1 VAEKLSDSIFTQPL
15 RDRGVRFCEL
25 SGNTRNIY
33 KNERMF
39 RKLLSE
45 RRYDVAHFNLYQ
57 GLSLRY
63 VRLARQAGV
72 PVRIAHSHNTDL
84 RKSFTRPLKLWLHTQ
99 AKERYTGDATD
110 LWACSGAA
118 AKFLFSQQELD
129 QKGFQFIPNGIDTER
144 FRFDSNV
151 RETVR
156 KELGL
161 TDKFVVGCVGR
172 LCYQKN
178 QTFLL
183 DVFAELLKTHSKSSL
198 LLVGDGELRGV
209 LEEKARRLGIA
220 GNVLFYGTSDHVEQL
235 MWAMDAL
242 AFPSL
247 FEGFGIVA
255 IEAQAAGLPVVC
267 SEHIPE
273 EARLTAAVLPL
284 DAGAPVW
291 GEALYAL
298 NGRADRAFGTEQV
311 KQAGFDI
318 FDVAGMIAEV
328 YEKRR

>member
-1 VAEKLSDSIFTQPL
+1 
-15 RDRGVRFCEL
+15 
-25 SGNTRNIY
+25 
-33 KNERMF
+33 MF

-63 VRLARQAGV
+63 VRLAKRAGV

-84 RKSFTRPLKLWLHTQ
+84 RKSFTRPLKLWLHTR
-99 AKERYTGDATD
+99 ARERYTGDATD
-110 LWACSGAA
+110 LWACSGASA
-118 AKFLFSQQELD
+118 DFLFSQRELD

-144 FRFDSNV
+144 FRFDPNV

-156 KELGL
+156 RELGL
-161 TDKFVVGCVGR
+161 TDQFVVGCVGR

-183 DVFAELLKTHSKSSL
+183 EVFAEVLKRHPKSSL
-198 LLVGDGELRGV
+198 LLVGEGELRGV
-209 LEEKARRLGIA
+209 LEEKAQRLGIEE
-220 GNVLFYGTSDHVEQL
+220 NVLFYGTSDHVERL
-235 MWAMDAL
+235 LWAMDVL

-267 SEHIPE
+267 SEHVPE
-273 EARLTAAVLPL
+273 EARCTDLVTVVPTNKELWADALTGRK
-284 DAGAPVW
+284 AGQP
-291 GEALYAL
+291 
-298 NGRADRAFGTEQV
+298 DRAKGAEQV
-311 KQAGFDI
+311 CSLGFDI
-318 FDVAGMIAEV
+318 ESVAQRVACRFMRDNRDGETKNISDCTDL
-328 YEKRR
+328 